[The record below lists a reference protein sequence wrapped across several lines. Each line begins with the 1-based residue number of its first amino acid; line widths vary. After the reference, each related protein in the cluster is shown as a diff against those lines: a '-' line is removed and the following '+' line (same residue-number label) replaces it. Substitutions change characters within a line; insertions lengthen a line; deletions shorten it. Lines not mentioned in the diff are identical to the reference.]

1 MKQEITVTGRTVE
14 AAVAEGAA
22 QLGVPVA
29 NVEYEVIEA
38 PRKGFL
44 GFGEVLATVKVF
56 CHEGPDVTALKFVNT
71 LLENMGLDATA
82 ELCPD
87 NISNGDRMINII
99 GEDAGI
105 LIGHHGET
113 LDGLQYIVNL
123 VANKKEDDDDAGKIK
138 ITVDIENYRKK
149 REETLRRLARSVA
162 AKVKKY
168 RKSITL
174 EPMSPYE
181 RRIIHSEIQTI
192 SGVSTNSIGSDNNR
206 RVVVFLESRNNSR
219 GGRHYQGDK
228 KPAPAQEPA
237 EEE

>member
-14 AAVAEGAA
+14 AAVAEGAS

-29 NVEYEVIEA
+29 NVEYEVVEA

-44 GFGEVLATVKVF
+44 GFGEVLATVRVF
-56 CHEGPDVTALKFVNT
+56 CHEGPDVTALRFVTT
-71 LLENMGLDATA
+71 LLDNMGLDATA

-87 NISNGDRMINII
+87 NISNGDRMINIT
-99 GEDAGI
+99 GEDAGV

-123 VANKKEDDDDAGKIK
+123 VANKKEDDDEAGKIK

-162 AKVKKY
+162 MKVKKY

-206 RVVVFLESRNNSR
+206 RVVVYYESRGYSKGGRSNNSSGNR
-219 GGRHYQGDK
+219 N
-228 KPAPAQEPA
+228 PAPAQD
-237 EEE
+237 EE

>member
-14 AAVAEGAA
+14 AAVADGAA

-38 PRKGFL
+38 PKKGFL

-56 CHEGPDVTALKFVNT
+56 CHDGPDVIALKFVNT
-71 LLENMGLDATA
+71 LLDNMGLSATA

-87 NISNGDRMINII
+87 TISNGDRMINIT
-99 GEDAGI
+99 GEDAGV
-105 LIGHHGET
+105 LIGHHGDT

-123 VANKKEDDDDAGKIK
+123 VANKKEDDDEAGKIK
-138 ITVDIENYRKK
+138 ITVDIENYRIK

-206 RVVVFLESRNNSR
+206 RVVVFLENRSYSK
-219 GGRHYQGDK
+219 GGKNQHSGGSD
-228 KPAPAQEPA
+228 
-237 EEE
+237 

>member
-14 AAVAEGAA
+14 AAVADGAA

-29 NVEYEVIEA
+29 NVEYEVVEA
-38 PRKGFL
+38 PKKGFL
-44 GFGEVLATVKVF
+44 GFGEVLATVRVF
-56 CHEGPDVTALKFVNT
+56 CHEGPDVAALRFVNT
-71 LLENMGLDATA
+71 LLDNMGLTATA
-82 ELCPD
+82 ELCAD
-87 NISNGDRMINII
+87 TVSNGDRMINIT
-99 GEDAGI
+99 GEDAGV
-105 LIGHHGET
+105 LIGHHGDT

-123 VANKKEDDDDAGKIK
+123 VANKKEDGEEAGKFK

-174 EPMSPYE
+174 EPMTPYE
-181 RRIIHSEIQTI
+181 RRIIHSEIQTV

-206 RVVVFLESRNNSR
+206 RVVIYYESRGYSK
-219 GGRHYQGDK
+219 GGRETYEKRDG
-228 KPAPAQEPA
+228 E
-237 EEE
+237 

>member
-14 AAVAEGAA
+14 AAVAEGAE

-38 PRKGFL
+38 PKKGFL
-44 GFGEVLATVKVF
+44 GFGEVLATVRVF
-56 CHEGPDVTALKFVNT
+56 CHEGPDVAALKFVTT
-71 LLENMGLDATA
+71 LLDNMGLDASA

-87 NISNGDRMINII
+87 SISNGDRMINIT
-99 GEDAGI
+99 GEDAGV
-105 LIGHHGET
+105 LIGHHGDT

-123 VANKKEDDDDAGKIK
+123 EANKKAEDEGTGKIK

-181 RRIIHSEIQTI
+181 RRIIHSEIQQI
-192 SGVSTNSIGSDNNR
+192 SGVSTNSIGTDNNR
-206 RVVVFLESRNNSR
+206 KVVVFLETSRSSS
-219 GGRHYQGDK
+219 GGRRNGENDYDG
-228 KPAPAQEPA
+228 E
-237 EEE
+237 